1 MDIFMIACSIVM
13 IVYIVI
19 LIINTRAARANEKAC
34 AAIVVKV
41 IEQNKI
47 LAKQI
52 DQQDEMIRMLVE
64 RLK

>member
-34 AAIVVKV
+34 AVIVAKV